1 MAGPAV
7 RLRITHAGFGV
18 RRVRPT
24 GSPGTGARPGAGQ
37 VLGQIAL
44 DLAAGEVLALT
55 GPSGIGKTTLLRIVA
70 GLHRDWAGE
79 LDMPGR
85 LALVF
90 QDPTLLPWRSALDN
104 LLIPTRIDRG
114 EALAL
119 LAEVGL
125 DGLDARY
132 PAALSLGQQR
142 RLALARAFA
151 AAPDVLLM
159 DEPFV
164 SLDPETADGMMAL
177 FERLRAARPVAT
189 ILVTHAAQEAAR
201 LATRILR
208 LGGTPARVVE
218 DRQNSGAYF
227 QSSASGVTSAGS

>member
-1 MAGPAV
+1 MPAPAV
-7 RLRITHAGFGV
+7 RLRVLRAGFGGAQRGGSHGV
-18 RRVRPT
+18 RV
-24 GSPGTGARPGAGQ
+24 RPGAGP
-37 VLGQIAL
+37 VLGPIAL
-44 DLAAGEVLALT
+44 DLSAGEVLALT

-70 GLHRDWAGE
+70 GLHRDWDGE

-90 QDPTLLPWRSALDN
+90 QDPTLLPWRTALDN
-104 LLIPTRIDRG
+104 IVIPTGIDRA
-114 EALAL
+114 EALAIL
-119 LAEVGL
+119 SEVGL
-125 DGLDARY
+125 DGLGGRY

-164 SLDPETADGMMAL
+164 SLDPETADGMMTL
-177 FERLRAARPVAT
+177 FERMRAARPVAT
-189 ILVTHAAQEAAR
+189 LLVTHSAEEAAR

-218 DRQNSGAYF
+218 ERQNSGAYF

>member
-1 MAGPAV
+1 MSVLAV
-7 RLRITHAGFGV
+7 RLRVRRAGFG
-18 RRVRPT
+18 RGTAGNGSSAT
-24 GSPGTGARPGAGQ
+24 GPHPGGGE
-37 VLGQIAL
+37 VLGPIAL
-44 DLAAGEVLALT
+44 DLSAGEVLALT

-90 QDPTLLPWRSALDN
+90 QDPTLLPWRTALDN
-104 LLIPTRIDRG
+104 IVIPTGIGRA

-119 LAEVGL
+119 LSEVGL
-125 DGLDARY
+125 HGLEGRY

-177 FERLRAARPVAT
+177 FERMRAARPVAT
-189 ILVTHAAQEAAR
+189 LLVTHAAEEAAR

-218 DRQNSGAYF
+218 DCQNSGAYF